1 MYSPKIFCH
10 LAIISANVILGV
22 NVPFTKALL
31 ESWLSPFSYILS
43 RSVSAAVVFG
53 IIGIMFVR
61 EKVKGKDLLIIAL
74 GGLMGFIISQYLTA
88 LSLQYTTPIRF
99 ALIVALSPIVVM
111 FEAAIF
117 IHESIRLYKD
127 NRCLL

>member
-1 MYSPKIFCH
+1 
-10 LAIISANVILGV
+10 
-22 NVPFTKALL
+22 
-31 ESWLSPFSYILS
+31 
-43 RSVSAAVVFG
+43 
-53 IIGIMFVR
+53 MFVR